1 MEFAEKERTGKVSD
15 HEEHLFA
22 YISQLGN
29 PDPGI
34 RMEIRKKILNL
45 GKPVIPYLIANLYN
59 RNDLI
64 SCEAAQILSMIDG
77 PKTPKTLV
85 MALDDPDLKTR
96 WDATQDLI
104 EYDRAAVIALMRA
117 LSRSYASVWLR
128 QGAQHVLKNLKKR
141 GSLTPEE
148 ERVVS
153 AFAEMEPSLTV
164 QSAAAKALTA
174 LEEKSCIDLKFLRQY

>member
-1 MEFAEKERTGKVSD
+1 MEISEKERVGKLAD

-29 PDPGI
+29 SDPNI

-45 GKPVIPYLIANLYN
+45 GKPVVPYLIANLYN
-59 RNDLI
+59 RNKLI
-64 SCEAAQILSMIDG
+64 SCEAAQILSVMDG

-104 EYDRAAVIALMRA
+104 EYDRAAVIALLRA
-117 LSRSYASVWLR
+117 LSRSYTSVWLR
-128 QGAQHVLKNLKKR
+128 QGAQHVLNNLKKR
-141 GSLTPEE
+141 GSLTVEE
-148 ERVVS
+148 EKVIT
-153 AFAEMEPSLTV
+153 AFKDLEPSLTV
-164 QSAAAKALTA
+164 PCAADKALTV
-174 LEEKSCIDLKFLRQY
+174 LEEKSCLDLKFLKQY

>member
-1 MEFAEKERTGKVSD
+1 MEFLEKERAGKLSD

-34 RMEIRKKILNL
+34 RMEIRRKILNL

-64 SCEAAQILSMIDG
+64 RCEAAQILSVIDG
-77 PKTPKTLV
+77 SKTPKTLV
-85 MALDDPDLKTR
+85 LALDNPDLKRR

-104 EYDRAAVIALMRA
+104 EYDRAAVIALLRA
-117 LSRSYASVWLR
+117 LSSSYASVWLR
-128 QGAQHVLKNLKKR
+128 QGAQHVLKILKKR

-148 ERVVS
+148 EKVVD
-153 AFAEMEPSLTV
+153 AFTDIEPSV
-164 QSAAAKALTA
+164 SVPSAAVKALTA
-174 LEEKSCIDLKFLRQY
+174 LEEKSCIDLKFLRQF